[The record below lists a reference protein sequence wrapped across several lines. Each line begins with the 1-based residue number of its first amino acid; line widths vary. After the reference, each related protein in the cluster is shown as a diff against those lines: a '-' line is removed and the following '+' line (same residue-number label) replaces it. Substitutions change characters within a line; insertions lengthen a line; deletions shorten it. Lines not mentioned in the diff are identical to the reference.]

1 MLNASDVE
9 ARTSQCSPIERVVS
23 TTVTPSTDARQRH
36 IEKMF
41 STFEALAAAGPFE
54 NGMSEV
60 ARAGESGDAWAAS
73 ADLDARQRHVEKMF
87 STFQALAA
95 AGPFENGRDEV
106 MLELFEKTETNAA
119 NIEMLQAAL
128 AQSQAA
134 LAEKCN
140 RMEVKVA
147 DKAEE
152 VLEVVDS
159 HQAKITALEDK
170 FDVIFQSM
178 VELRAELASEKL
190 ASARAKEA
198 AAAAHAVTQFAAQ
211 FAAQMSTQ
219 ANEFGKK

>member
-1 MLNASDVE
+1 
-9 ARTSQCSPIERVVS
+9 
-23 TTVTPSTDARQRH
+23 
-36 IEKMF
+36 
-41 STFEALAAAGPFE
+41 
-54 NGMSEV
+54 
-60 ARAGESGDAWAAS
+60 
-73 ADLDARQRHVEKMF
+73 
-87 STFQALAA
+87 
-95 AGPFENGRDEV
+95 
-106 MLELFEKTETNAA
+106 
-119 NIEMLQAAL
+119 MLQAAL
-128 AQSQAA
+128 AESQAA

-140 RMEVKVA
+140 RMEVKVD

-178 VELRAELASEKL
+178 VELRADSAELASEKL

-211 FAAQMSTQ
+211 MSTQ